1 MPDIFSLFKVV
12 MPDVSGNG
20 FDTLLVLCALLP
32 YRTILAN
39 VPFALVFPVS
49 VPVGCC
55 VFQHFVLRTQ
65 HTVVILI
72 VNIFVPWQ
80 IALLR
85 HGTLVRQRRNSTAVN
100 DLFADPWC
108 FVACIGCYD
117 FNLGI
122 VFNQAFKN
130 RVKSNAVMDV
140 SGCYFYFQHIS
151 PLFTDRMR
159 FICKALLVLTLMKN
173 AAIWIGGGL
182 SDRLLF

>member
-1 MPDIFSLFKVV
+1 

-49 VPVGCC
+49 VPVGRC

-122 VFNQAFKN
+122 VFNQAFKTVSKQRCHGRF
-130 RVKSNAVMDV
+130 RVLLLLPA
-140 SGCYFYFQHIS
+140 HI
-151 PLFTDRMR
+151 PAFHRPY
-159 FICKALLVLTLMKN
+159 ALHMQSTFGAHPYEN